1 VQKYT
6 VKNTKETHNL

>member
-1 VQKYT
+1 